1 MQTVWPL
8 EVLLLWMYRW
18 LKVTWLVLFSRMNPG
33 MIVPV
38 LYLNVTLSRFC
49 ATEVMV
55 RWSFAVNLAVF
66 TFKALVNTYV
76 PDSKANVI
84 CPVMLPAET
93 SFSSESNA
101 EKGWSAMIELPM
113 TM

>member
-1 MQTVWPL
+1 MQTVWTL
-8 EVLLLWMYRW
+8 DVLLVWMNRW
-18 LKVTWLVLFSRMNPG
+18 LKVTWLVLFSSMNPG
-33 MIVPV
+33 MAVAV
-38 LYLNVTLSRFC
+38 LYLKVTLSRFW

-55 RWSFAVNLAVF
+55 RWSLAVNFAVF
-66 TFKALVNTYV
+66 TFRAFVNTYV
-76 PDSKANVI
+76 PDSKAKVI